1 MSMGEVRAYNLD
13 NDIRYALF
21 KFVLKH
27 HDLKTRDMRS
37 ADSKQYIELNIWHL
51 LNGLENTLG

>member
-1 MSMGEVRAYNLD
+1 MSMGEVRTYNLD

-27 HDLKTRDMRS
+27 HGLKTCDMRS
-37 ADSKQYIELNIWHL
+37 ADSKQYIELNI
-51 LNGLENTLG
+51 

>member
-1 MSMGEVRAYNLD
+1 MIKSSKHSLPSMSMGEVRTYNLD

-27 HDLKTRDMRS
+27 HGLKTRDMRS
-37 ADSKQYIELNIWHL
+37 ADSKQYIELNI
-51 LNGLENTLG
+51 